1 MDTIIS
7 VSGLKKNYKIPVRK
21 QGAFQVLKSLVHP
34 TYKEVEAVKGLDFS
48 VQEGEIVGFIGPN
61 GAGKTTTLKMLSGL
75 LYPTE
80 GKLEVMG
87 YTPYQRKTEYLKKI
101 GMIMGNKSQLN
112 MNITVSDS
120 FHVTKQIY
128 DISDKDYKDRLD
140 ELVELLGIGELLD
153 KLPRN
158 MSLGE
163 KAKCE
168 FASTLLYQPKIVYL
182 DEPTLGMDV
191 SVQLKL
197 RKFIKEYNK
206 KHNTTIILTSHY
218 MADIMSLCSRVIL
231 INKGELVYDGN
242 LIALGNKLLPFKIIR
257 IVSDTEKL
265 NLDVIEK
272 VVGSDSKIID
282 SDDHSCTIRVLKDD
296 VLMSISKLLQNETVS
311 ISDITIENPAIEAVI
326 DQVYRKGVE

>member
-21 QGAFQVLKSLVHP
+21 QGAFQVVKSLVHP

-48 VQEGEIVGFIGPN
+48 VGEGEIVGFIGPN

-80 GKLEVMG
+80 GNLEVMG
-87 YTPYQRKTEYLKKI
+87 YKPYQRKTEYLKKI

-112 MNITVSDS
+112 TNITVSDS

-128 DISDKDYKDRLD
+128 DISDKDYKDRLE
-140 ELVELLGIGELLD
+140 ELVDLLGIGELLD

-168 FASTLLYQPKIVYL
+168 FAATLLYQPKIVYL

-231 INKGELVYDGN
+231 INKGELVYDGD
-242 LIALGNKLLPFKIIR
+242 LLALGNKLLPFKLIR
-257 IVSDTEKL
+257 IVSDNEIL
-265 NLDVIEK
+265 NMDV
-272 VVGSDSKIID
+272 VRSVAGPDSKIID

-296 VLMSISKLLQNETVS
+296 VLAAMSKLLQNDSIS